1 MTPTDKAANFGPSF
15 SLALLEGLAKGNP
28 RTSKRRRK
36 LMTAHD
42 AIMEAL
48 IDYPEPDTDVCRQA
62 VEVFDALEQLVNNL
76 SDTKHLSL
84 VSTA

>member
-1 MTPTDKAANFGPSF
+1 MTPTDKAANFGLSF

-28 RTSKRRRK
+28 WTSKRRRK

-48 IDYPEPDTDVCRQA
+48 IDYPEPDPDVCCQA
-62 VEVFDALEQLVNNL
+62 VEVFEALDQLVNNL
-76 SDTKHLSL
+76 SDPKPLAL
-84 VSTA
+84 VSAP

>member
-1 MTPTDKAANFGPSF
+1 MTPTDKAANFGLSF

-42 AIMEAL
+42 AIMDAL
-48 IDYPEPDTDVCRQA
+48 MDYPEPDTDVCRQA
-62 VEVFDALEQLVNNL
+62 VEVFDALEAMVASIPEN
-76 SDTKHLSL
+76 SL
-84 VSTA
+84 EATICK